1 MTKKMK
7 RAGGT
12 LEVDGGTLVAR
23 RGGRT
28 ARAELD
34 ADGLRGH
41 LADSL
46 RKGGGLRWGDVAVRA
61 PAAAGVAEVTV
72 GGNGGVTVPLD
83 RAEAGALAER
93 VDPPT
98 KNPDEPY
105 ILYRET
111 NNWEMERWRFYIP
124 LRGNEA
130 AVKALLDAARRLEP
144 EDGCFLGRHVR
155 YDIRAIPVP
164 ESEVDRLCRRGR
176 CRGYMATHNKLEGRL
191 DLRKAKAAA
200 AGMGGEDDILYKGGV
215 RGLMGPWGRR
225 GRPAEADW
233 PTGRHVAA
241 AKRMRLRDLHAA
253 TAGTL
258 LKAAG
263 RDAPRGFGLGGASR
277 QMSFGERCWEA
288 VGRLRSAGMRTAGD
302 IARLT
307 RRELLALP
315 GVGRETA
322 NQAGWM
328 LRDLGL
334 DFAKR

>member
-1 MTKKMK
+1 MTKRTK
-7 RAGGT
+7 RAKGA

-46 RKGGGLRWGDVAVRA
+46 RKGGGLHWGGVRLRA
-61 PAAAGVAEVTV
+61 PAAAGVAEATV
-72 GGNGGVTVPLD
+72 DGVTVLLD
-83 RAEAGALAER
+83 RAEAGALAEL

-98 KNPDEPY
+98 ETPDEPY
-105 ILYRET
+105 ILFRET

-124 LRGNEA
+124 LRGNET
-130 AVKALLDAARRLEP
+130 AVRALLDAARRLEP
-144 EDGCFLGRHVR
+144 EYGCFLGSHVR

-191 DLRKAKAAA
+191 DLRKARAAA
-200 AGMGGEDDILYKGGV
+200 ARMGKDGDTLYKGGL
-215 RGLMGPWGRR
+215 RGLMRPWGR
-225 GRPAEADW
+225 GRPAGADW
-233 PTGRHVAA
+233 PAGRHVAA
-241 AKRMRLRDLHAA
+241 AKRLRLENLYRR
-253 TAGTL
+253 TAGGL

-263 RDAPRGFGLGGASR
+263 RDAPRGFGLSSSR
-277 QMSFGERCWEA
+277 RMSYEARCWEA
-288 VGRLRSAGMRTAGD
+288 VLRLKQAGLRTAGD

-307 RRELLALP
+307 KKELLAVA

-322 NQAGWM
+322 SLAGWM

-334 DFAKR
+334 DFAGKR